1 MNIYVTPRIF
11 GGKEAAVWL
20 CIDRIEGNTV
30 VLLDDGEQVYHLN
43 AAAYEILVGR
53 APAESDVLSA
63 EVNDG
68 RILAASY
75 DGEETQRRKD
85 SARERLHRL
94 FGKK

>member
-30 VLLDDGEQVYHLN
+30 VLLDDGEKIYRLDS
-43 AAAYEILVGR
+43 ASYETLVGR
-53 APAESDVLSA
+53 TPAESDVLTA
-63 EVNDG
+63 TVENGTVLTA
-68 RILAASY
+68 RY
-75 DGEETQRRKD
+75 DGEETERRKAA
-85 SARERLHRL
+85 ARERLNRL

>member
-20 CIDRIEGNTV
+20 CVDRIEGNTV
-30 VLLDDGEQVYHLN
+30 VLMDDEEKIYRLDS
-43 AAAYEILVGR
+43 ASYETLVGR
-53 APAESDVLSA
+53 TPAESDVLSA

-68 RILAASY
+68 RILAAAY
-75 DGEETQRRKD
+75 DGEETERRKAA
-85 SARERLHRL
+85 ARARLHRL

>member
-1 MNIYVTPRIF
+1 MNIYVTPRII

-43 AAAYEILVGR
+43 AAAYETLVGR
-53 APAESDVLSA
+53 DPREGDVISA
-63 EVNDG
+63 ETADST
-68 RILAASY
+68 ILAAAY

>member
-1 MNIYVTPRIF
+1 MNIYVTLRSI
-11 GGKEAAVWL
+11 GEKEATVWL
-20 CIDRIEGNTV
+20 CVDRIEGNTV
-30 VLLDDGEQVYHLN
+30 VLLDDEEKIYRLDS
-43 AAAYEILVGR
+43 ASYETLVGR
-53 APAESDVLSA
+53 TPAESDVLSA